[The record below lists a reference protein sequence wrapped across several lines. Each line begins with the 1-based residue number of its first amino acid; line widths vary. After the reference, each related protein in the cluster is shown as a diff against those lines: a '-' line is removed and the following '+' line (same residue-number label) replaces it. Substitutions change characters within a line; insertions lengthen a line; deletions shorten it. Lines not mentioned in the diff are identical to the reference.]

1 MAAVSSGEAC
11 LLFFDDR
18 ALRGAGIVVRCVEA
32 WDLYSIELKKM
43 KIMKIVFFSVRQLS
57 TTAVCVSCLRQLP
70 MVSDGDKL
78 KKMN

>member
-1 MAAVSSGEAC
+1 VGTA
-11 LLFFDDR
+11 
-18 ALRGAGIVVRCVEA
+18 RG
-32 WDLYSIELKKM
+32 LYSIELKKM